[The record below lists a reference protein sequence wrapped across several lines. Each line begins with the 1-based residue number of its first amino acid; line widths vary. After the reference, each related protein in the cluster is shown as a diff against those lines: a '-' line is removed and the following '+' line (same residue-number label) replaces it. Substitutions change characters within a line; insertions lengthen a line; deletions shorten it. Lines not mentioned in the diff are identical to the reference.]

1 MLRLNTFAV
10 AASMLAATTAQAA
23 SRGTSVPSFNIPAA
37 CNSLAAIPEARMVD
51 ATQPD
56 STKHCQEAENEAREQ
71 LLKQWSQFSPADR
84 DMCVGVSSAGS
95 VDPVYTELMTCL
107 EMARDS
113 RQLTSRTGPNP
124 QTGAASGQSN
134 APEPTLTEIVPCRR
148 ES

>member
-1 MLRLNTFAV
+1 MLRLNIALALGASLLAT
-10 AASMLAATTAQAA
+10 AAAQGA
-23 SRGTSVPSFNIPAA
+23 SRGASVPSFNIPAA

-124 QTGAASGQSN
+124 QTGAASGQ
-134 APEPTLTEIVPCRR
+134 
-148 ES
+148 